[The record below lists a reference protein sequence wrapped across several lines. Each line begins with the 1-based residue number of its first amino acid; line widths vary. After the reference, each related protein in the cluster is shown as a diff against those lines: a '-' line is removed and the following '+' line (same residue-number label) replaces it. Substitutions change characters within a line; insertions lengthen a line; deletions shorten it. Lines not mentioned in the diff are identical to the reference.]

1 MKKLTSL
8 LLTVIMLFSVFSIT
22 AYASTDNIA
31 DLKEQL
37 TSYTNEMELT
47 YIDYFMLTPP
57 CLPQYSAESSKR
69 MEDAI
74 KKIRSEID
82 SYTTEEQINDA
93 TALLDSCKA
102 QMYVQAKE
110 LKFMLDLMEADYNDT
125 SYYDAETSA
134 EIKSVYEAAKAAY
147 ESNVEK
153 DIHISYLKMRD
164 ELNKLCL
171 AVKVVG
177 DVNNDGKLS
186 IRDITIMQKYLAGS
200 ATLTSAQRFASG
212 FDPLHNSITQITEFQ
227 KHINKNSTCSYIY
240 DYVKGN
246 IKDLA
251 DYYMVFYPDLEFFT
265 PGFDGTESFNAMYSN
280 TRYFNVCGPDAH

>member
-37 TSYTNEMELT
+37 TSYTNEMEFIFV
-47 YIDYFMLTPP
+47 YNFMLTPP
-57 CLPQYSAESSKR
+57 WVPQYSAESYKR

-153 DIHISYLKMRD
+153 DIHLSYLKMRD

-212 FDPLHNSITQITEFQ
+212 FDVEHNSINQVTEFQ
-227 KHINKNSTCSYIY
+227 KYLNDNTLNPNICL
-240 DYVKGN
+240 YVKNN
-246 IKDLA
+246 IKALA
-251 DYYMVFYPDLEFFT
+251 DDYMVFYPDLE
-265 PGFDGTESFNAMYSN
+265 
-280 TRYFNVCGPDAH
+280 YFNPVTEALNHMFMAERYYNTCGPNAH

>member
-37 TSYTNEMELT
+37 TSYTNEMEFIFV
-47 YIDYFMLTPP
+47 YNFMLTPP
-57 CLPQYSAESSKR
+57 WVPQYSSESYKR

-212 FDPLHNSITQITEFQ
+212 FDVEHNNINQVTEFQ
-227 KHINKNSTCSYIY
+227 KYLNDNTLNTNICL
-240 DYVKGN
+240 YVKNN
-246 IKDLA
+246 IKALA
-251 DYYMVFYPDLEFFT
+251 DDYMVFYPDLE
-265 PGFDGTESFNAMYSN
+265 
-280 TRYFNVCGPDAH
+280 YFNPVTEALNHMFMAERYYNTCGPDAH

>member
-37 TSYTNEMELT
+37 TSYTNEMEFIFV
-47 YIDYFMLTPP
+47 YNFMLTPP
-57 CLPQYSAESSKR
+57 WVPQYSAESSKR

-177 DVNNDGKLS
+177 DVNNDGILS
-186 IRDITIMQKYLAGS
+186 ICDMTLMQKYLAGS
-200 ATLTSAQRFASG
+200 VTLTSAQRFASG
-212 FDPLHNSITQITEFQ
+212 FDVEHNSINQVTEFQ
-227 KHINKNSTCSYIY
+227 KYLNDNTLNTNICL
-240 DYVKGN
+240 YVKNN
-246 IKDLA
+246 IKALA
-251 DYYMVFYPDLEFFT
+251 DDYMVFYPDLE
-265 PGFDGTESFNAMYSN
+265 
-280 TRYFNVCGPDAH
+280 YFNPVTEALNHMFMAERYYNTCGPNAH